1 MLTCNSNG
9 GMDAVAVGI
18 DKRMRILS
26 YLPKEDSECIRA
38 YAEHKVD
45 LLRYRSVH
53 VFHCYL
59 GGKPK
64 TYILVGLDERP
75 TRNSAYEDFLVAK
88 QLMAVA
94 MDEKVNDLGVMVDTL
109 DVLDLHAL
117 IDGLMYRNYDFT
129 HYKTVAGASKTVR
142 SINLITSSVNK
153 QDMNRLCYVYSAIY
167 EGMYVARDLV
177 NMPPNELTPRK
188 FAAIVTGMIKGE
200 NITVESLNKWA
211 IQKHK
216 MGGIDAVGKGSMNP
230 PQVVC
235 ISYHGDPESQD
246 ILGIVGKGV
255 TYDSGG
261 LSLKTHKNL
270 EFMKDDMAGAATAV
284 GVIRA
289 LMLLKYPVNVIA
301 VMPLVENL
309 PSSMSYHVDDILT
322 MYNGKTVEI
331 KNTDAEGRLV
341 LADALTYAQE
351 KGATKL
357 IDLATL
363 TGACVTALGT
373 VRSGMIGNDQEWMNQ
388 FFTVATKAHEKV
400 WQLPADREYEDLLKS
415 DIADMKNVG
424 GPDGGAITAGLFLKK
439 FVADTTPW
447 IHLDIAG
454 TAFCEHADETG
465 YIGATGAGIRAILE
479 LLKGETV

>member
-1 MLTCNSNG
+1 MITCNSNG
-9 GMDAVAVGI
+9 GMDAVVVGI

-26 YLPKEDSECIRA
+26 YLPKCDSELIRS
-38 YAEHKVD
+38 YAEKHVK
-45 LLRYRSVH
+45 LLKYTSLR
-53 VFHCYL
+53 VFHCATE
-59 GGKPK
+59 GKGK
-64 TYILVGLDERP
+64 TYFLVGLDDKPARH
-75 TRNSAYEDFLVAK
+75 SAYDDFLLAK
-88 QLMAVA
+88 KIMAAA
-94 MDEKVNDLGVMVDTL
+94 MDEGVNDLGVMVDTL
-109 DVLDLHAL
+109 ELDLHAL

-129 HYKTVAGASKTVR
+129 HYKTVAGESKTVR
-142 SINLITSSVNK
+142 NINLITSSLNK
-153 QDMNRLCYVYSAIY
+153 QEMNRLCYVYSAIY
-167 EGMYVARDLV
+167 EGIYVARDLV
-177 NMPPNELTPRK
+177 NMPPNELTPKK
-188 FAAIVTGMIKGE
+188 FSAIVTGMIKGE
-200 NITVESLNKWA
+200 NITVETLNKWA

-230 PQVVC
+230 PQLVA
-235 ISYHGDPESQD
+235 ITYQGDPDSKD

-289 LMLLKYPVNVIA
+289 LMLLKYPVNVVA

-322 MYNGKTVEI
+322 MYNGTTVEI

-388 FFTVATKAHEKV
+388 FFTVAGRAHEKV
-400 WQLPADREYEDLLKS
+400 WQLPADREYADLLKS
-415 DIADMKNVG
+415 SIADLKNVG
-424 GPDGGAITAGLFLKK
+424 GPDGGAITAGLFLKH
-439 FVADTTPW
+439 FVADTIPW

-454 TAFCEHADETG
+454 TAFCETADETG
-465 YIGATGAGIRAILE
+465 YVGATGVGIRSILE
-479 LLKGETV
+479 LLKGEPV